1 MRQSQTTRELAGTLV
16 LRLRPILMKGR
27 AAA

>member
-1 MRQSQTTRELAGTLV
+1 MRQSQTTRELAGNLV
-16 LRLRPILMKGR
+16 LRLRPILMQGR